1 VVEWMYRFAGGIDTA
16 ADGPGFRKIV
26 IFPRTNSRM
35 THAHTEYDSVYGKIA
50 TDWTVAEKAVF
61 SLDLTIPANTT
72 AIVYLPVERRSKV
85 TEGGNPVEV
94 QKGPEG
100 YVTTTIGS
108 GTYKFHVN

>member
-1 VVEWMYRFAGGIDTA
+1 
-16 ADGPGFRKIV
+16 
-26 IFPRTNSRM
+26 M

-50 TDWTVAEKAVF
+50 TDWTVGEKAVF

-72 AIVYLPVERRSKV
+72 ATVYLPVERRSKV

-100 YVTTTIGS
+100 YVTTTIGA